1 MKFRPQTQVC
11 KMQLSLL
18 FHNNLISSVGSQF
31 SKVSLQLCSN
41 TGGLKL
47 MLGMRKGYGP

>member
-18 FHNNLISSVGSQF
+18 FVNKLTPGGLPLLQSQLAA
-31 SKVSLQLCSN
+31 VQ
-41 TGGLKL
+41 TGGLKQ
-47 MLGMRKGYGP
+47 MLGVRRGYGP